1 MRTWLLVGLILSAA
15 FNVDGTFRS
24 KVFNKIF
31 RTSASIGAA
40 ICIGNPQISFADAGA
55 GVGYPVVTYNK
66 VGQDDIK
73 CSVKLPA
80 SIKATG
86 PYGQG
91 SNAAI
96 ILTAKQDAAQIF
108 NSRTQVKNS
117 KTYNFPSDIILN
129 AQNDL
134 TPEGNVE
141 V

>member
-1 MRTWLLVGLILSAA
+1 
-15 FNVDGTFRS
+15 
-24 KVFNKIF
+24 
-31 RTSASIGAA
+31 
-40 ICIGNPQISFADAGA
+40 
-55 GVGYPVVTYNK
+55 VTYNK

-73 CSVKLPA
+73 CSVKLPS
-80 SIKATG
+80 SIKAIG

-117 KTYNFPSDIILN
+117 KTYNFPSDINLI

-134 TPEGNVE
+134 TPEGKYIYIYTYIYIYMYIYIYTNRSICI
-141 V
+141 

>member
-1 MRTWLLVGLILSAA
+1 M
-15 FNVDGTFRS
+15 
-24 KVFNKIF
+24 
-31 RTSASIGAA
+31 
-40 ICIGNPQISFADAGA
+40 
-55 GVGYPVVTYNK
+55 
-66 VGQDDIK
+66 GQDDIK
-73 CSVKLPA
+73 CSVKLPQ

-117 KTYNFPSDIILN
+117 KTYNFPSDITLY

-134 TPEGNVE
+134 TPEGKTTRSQWRKGEKTFTVSAYLDVDGVLSTTGPQDLKGKAIVSKDSESNNWLGCEIELEPSQVASK
-141 V
+141 